1 MKLCKPFVLLVLVSA
16 LATCSCYHEVF
27 GGGTGGGGGGNNGNT
42 FLNVTVT
49 STPSPLFSF
58 PSLNWQI
65 GAIDMVNSAGTSITL
80 VSGGLPVSDFARL
93 QTDSLYLGHVTI
105 AATSYTSLKVQL
117 NAPLFSYFYNS
128 TSGTLFGC
136 PTGTVCMIP
145 GTVPGFGAT
154 TVTVPITYTATANAN
169 AGIRINFDLSKA
181 VTNTGGMTFDFT
193 QTGAITLSTLP
204 PSSSQTSGLD
214 TVDNFTGTVTGT
226 TASTVTV
233 SSFVSEAR
241 TFTMSA
247 TAEFDDPFAI
257 CPSPARFSCL
267 AVNQNVSLDGVV
279 NSDGTFTASEIEF
292 LDPAPL
298 TSELEGVIIT
308 PVTNNSLQMAL
319 TNGMGTSTLI
329 QGSTVTV
336 NLNNTETYFVDPKNL
351 GITTTPLGFQ
361 SQSDLVLGQTVMLRG
376 GTINTTNT
384 SLNNSTRVLLRY
396 SSIPGTVQTPGN
408 PVFTLSNVSPFL
420 TSLVSNSAQV
430 QTFLTTAYD
439 NITGINSLVTGTN
452 ASVRGLYLNPTSGVT
467 QPILAAKVRT
477 H

>member
-1 MKLCKPFVLLVLVSA
+1 
-16 LATCSCYHEVF
+16 
-27 GGGTGGGGGGNNGNT
+27 
-42 FLNVTVT
+42 
-49 STPSPLFSF
+49 
-58 PSLNWQI
+58 
-65 GAIDMVNSAGTSITL
+65 
-80 VSGGLPVSDFARL
+80 
-93 QTDSLYLGHVTI
+93 
-105 AATSYTSLKVQL
+105 
-117 NAPLFSYFYNS
+117 
-128 TSGTLFGC
+128 
-136 PTGTVCMIP
+136 
-145 GTVPGFGAT
+145 
-154 TVTVPITYTATANAN
+154 
-169 AGIRINFDLSKA
+169 
-181 VTNTGGMTFDFT
+181 
-193 QTGAITLSTLP
+193 
-204 PSSSQTSGLD
+204 
-214 TVDNFTGTVTGT
+214 
-226 TASTVTV
+226 
-233 SSFVSEAR
+233 
-241 TFTMSA
+241 MSA